1 MIKITRNDIIVTH
14 IVFAFAVIMVS
25 ISLISVI
32 FPALISSHYGSIST
46 GIEPFTIGNNAA
58 LLIAS
63 NIVLFSLGYVYY
75 KKKSG
80 TFSTLIDKVRNFEI
94 SKKVSII
101 ASLIILIV
109 YISFTVSELSIDE
122 SEQFPDYVV
131 LKIGLETFPET
142 SSGDMIVDEQNS
154 RFVRMILLGFSQ
166 EYLQN
171 IKIIPFVTS
180 IVLVLVTG
188 LVAVSISG
196 KRIAGII
203 AIIVLLQGYT
213 FLEYDTIAVY
223 ENLWVLFF
231 LLSVYAIHKRWYLS
245 GFWYILSVFT
255 KAFAT
260 PFLALNVFYALRS
273 EHTRSFKTKIL
284 LSYLLSA
291 LIVIGLFYAGNAIY
305 DDIVQ
310 FDFNRFANSLS
321 DFSSQMRFDYFLLAT
336 ILPVTFGLFFI
347 ARNGLKQA
355 DSLLFFIT
363 GLLLAGPL
371 VAFATEFYVI
381 LPYRFVPLL
390 VFFSI
395 SVGLVIFKTSKSS
408 LKSQQ

>member
-1 MIKITRNDIIVTH
+1 LNKITRNNITTYV
-14 IVFAFAVIMVS
+14 VFAFAIIIVS
-25 ISLISVI
+25 ISLASVI
-32 FPALISSHYGSIST
+32 FPAMISSHYGSIST
-46 GIEPFTIGNNAA
+46 DIEPFTIGNNAA
-58 LLIAS
+58 LLIVS
-63 NIVLFSLGYVYY
+63 NIILFSLGYVYH

-80 TFSTLIDKVRNFEI
+80 MFSTLIDRVRNFEI

-101 ASLIILIV
+101 VGLIILIV
-109 YISFTVSELSIDE
+109 YISLAVPELSIDE
-122 SEQFPDYVV
+122 SEQFGDYEIII
-131 LKIGLETFPET
+131 IGLERFPDT
-142 SSGDMIVDEQNS
+142 NSGNRIIDEQNS
-154 RFVRMILLGFSQ
+154 RFVKMILLGFSQ
-166 EYLQN
+166 EYLHN

-188 LVAVSISG
+188 LVTASISG

-245 GFWYILSVFT
+245 GFWYILSIFSKPIVI
-255 KAFAT
+255 

-273 EHTRSFKTKIL
+273 DHTRSFKTKIL
-284 LSYLLSA
+284 LSYLASIL
-291 LIVIGLFYAGNAIY
+291 LVIGFFYAGNTIY

-336 ILPVTFGLFFI
+336 ILPMTFGLFFI

-355 DSLLFFIT
+355 DSLLFFIAV
-363 GLLLAGPL
+363 LLLVGPL
-371 VAFATEFYVI
+371 LSFVSEHYMI
-381 LPYRFVPLL
+381 MPYRFVPLL

-395 SVGLVIFKTSKSS
+395 TVGLVIFKTSKSS
-408 LKSQQ
+408 LEPQQ

>member
-1 MIKITRNDIIVTH
+1 LVKTTRNDVIVTR
-14 IVFAFAVIMVS
+14 IVFAFAVSIVS

-46 GIEPFTIGNNAA
+46 DIEQFTIGNNAA

-63 NIVLFSLGYVYY
+63 NIILFSLGYVY

-80 TFSTLIDKVRNFEI
+80 TFSILIDKVRNFEI

-101 ASLIILIV
+101 AGLIILIV

-122 SEQFPDYVV
+122 SEQFPDYEV
-131 LKIGLETFPET
+131 LIIGLEAFPET
-142 SSGDMIVDEQNS
+142 STGSMVYDEQNS
-154 RFVRMILLGFSQ
+154 RFVRMILLGFSH

-180 IVLVLVTG
+180 IALLIITG
-188 LVAVSISG
+188 LVTVSISG

-255 KAFAT
+255 KAFVT
-260 PFLALNVFYALRS
+260 PFLVLNIFYALRS

-284 LSYLLSA
+284 LSYLASIVL
-291 LIVIGLFYAGNAIY
+291 VIGLFYAGNVIY

-355 DSLLFFIT
+355 DSLLFFIA

-371 VAFATEFYVI
+371 VALATEFYVI

-395 SVGLVIFKTSKSS
+395 TVGLVIFKTSKSS
-408 LKSQQ
+408 LESQ

>member
-1 MIKITRNDIIVTH
+1 MVKTTRNDVIVTR
-14 IVFAFAVIMVS
+14 IVFAFAVSIVS

-46 GIEPFTIGNNAA
+46 DIEQFTIGNNAA

-63 NIVLFSLGYVYY
+63 NIILFSLGYVY

-80 TFSTLIDKVRNFEI
+80 TFSILIDKVRNFEI

-101 ASLIILIV
+101 AGLIILIV

-122 SEQFPDYVV
+122 SEQFPDYEV
-131 LKIGLETFPET
+131 LIIGLEAFPET
-142 SSGDMIVDEQNS
+142 STGSMVYDEQNS
-154 RFVRMILLGFSQ
+154 RFVRMILLGFSH

-180 IVLVLVTG
+180 IALLIITG
-188 LVAVSISG
+188 LVTVSISG

-255 KAFAT
+255 KAFVT
-260 PFLALNVFYALRS
+260 PFLVLNIFYALRS

-284 LSYLLSA
+284 LSYLASIVL
-291 LIVIGLFYAGNAIY
+291 VIGLFYAGNVIY

-355 DSLLFFIT
+355 DSLLFFIA

-371 VAFATEFYVI
+371 VALATEFYVI

-395 SVGLVIFKTSKSS
+395 TVGLVIFKTSKSS
-408 LKSQQ
+408 LESQ